1 MLVFFCCLFWI
12 ILICFNSATEIEL
25 GFPRVPISCVFF
37 GASVIFRLTAWKDQ
51 DIVLLRCCPV
61 KSWRMVQPLG
71 FHQEV
76 GGHDH
81 GSWLGWVR
89 DVVMS
94 CSILMLVMCAI
105 FVQNNSG
112 SQWLVVVLYCA
123 SFSMDQFISS
133 RRTCFFFLFF
143 FLRILKGTA
152 PLLRFF
158 VSYQALFCKDANVS
172 QRINFIASAKINT
185 DTHTIFQRA
194 IRESPTYRRIDR
206 FVWVVL
212 YCDKVSILDF

>member
-1 MLVFFCCLFWI
+1 MIGGGALLCKFFDGPIYFFQKDLVFF
-12 ILICFNSATEIEL
+12 
-25 GFPRVPISCVFF
+25 V
-37 GASVIFRLTAWKDQ
+37 
-51 DIVLLRCCPV
+51 
-61 KSWRMVQPLG
+61 
-71 FHQEV
+71 
-76 GGHDH
+76 
-81 GSWLGWVR
+81 
-89 DVVMS
+89 
-94 CSILMLVMCAI
+94 
-105 FVQNNSG
+105 
-112 SQWLVVVLYCA
+112 
-123 SFSMDQFISS
+123 
-133 RRTCFFFLFF
+133 FF

>member
-133 RRTCFFFLFF
+133 RRTWFFLFF